1 MKSATLYWITCAV
14 SLGGL
19 LFGFD
24 SGVISG
30 CEEAIQN
37 EFALAPFWHGLVVA
51 GALIGTVFGALAAG
65 RMCDWLGRKPTLV
78 WMGVLFLVSA
88 VGCAL
93 TPSGGGHAGRVTL
106 PYGYAGRVPI
116 EACSLIGPHVLG
128 WMRFIGGLAIGGV
141 SVAVQM
147 YIAEIATPE
156 KRGRLVL
163 VNQFCIVL
171 GIVVSYISNYCVARW
186 LPASP
191 AVVWRVMLGAEC
203 IPVVM
208 YLAALVRVPESPLWL
223 AARRLEDKP
232 PYQSSMVGRVVLNAP
247 LFVRRNLKPIML
259 CFVVAFFSQL
269 SGVNAVNYYAPRIF
283 KMIFGEG
290 SGLVSL
296 AGTIGVGVV
305 NLVFTVLAF
314 FFIDRVGRRP
324 MLIFGCAVMAA
335 MHGLVAWQ
343 ISLEANCT
351 PWLALAGVY
360 GFIAAV
366 AFSASAVIWVF
377 ISEVFP
383 PDVRAKGQSFGGAV
397 HWIMCMVVS
406 WLFPV
411 AVARTGTYAF
421 AFFAAM
427 MLLEMAWAIFLMP
440 ETKGKSI
447 VESNG

>member
-1 MKSATLYWITCAV
+1 MNLYWITCAV

-24 SGVISG
+24 TGVISG

-51 GALIGTVFGALAAG
+51 GALLGTVFGALAAG
-65 RMCDWLGRKPTLV
+65 RMCDRLGRKPTLV

-88 VGCAL
+88 AGCAL
-93 TPSGGGHAGRVTL
+93 TPGGVL
-106 PYGYAGRVPI
+106 
-116 EACSLIGPHVLG
+116 GPHVLG
-128 WMRFIGGLAIGGV
+128 WMRFIGGIAIGGV
-141 SVAVQM
+141 SVAVPM
-147 YIAEIATPE
+147 YIAEIAPSE

-171 GIVVSYISNYCVARW
+171 GIVVSYASNYCVARW
-186 LPASP
+186 LPASA
-191 AVVWRVMLGAEC
+191 AVVWRAMLGAEC
-203 IPVVM
+203 LPVLL
-208 YLAALVRVPESPLWL
+208 YLAALWKVPESPLWL
-223 AARRLEDKP
+223 AMRRRGDT
-232 PYQSSMVGRVVLNAP
+232 QGGAMGSSRPTGATAP
-247 LFVRRNLKPIML
+247 LFVRRNLRPILL
-259 CFVVAFFSQL
+259 CFTVAFFSQL

-290 SGLVSL
+290 SELVSL
-296 AGTIGVGVV
+296 AGTIGVGAV

-314 FFIDRVGRRP
+314 FLIDRFGRRP
-324 MLIFGCAVMAA
+324 LLISGCASMAA

-343 ISLEANCT
+343 ISLGEACT
-351 PWLALAGVY
+351 PWLAMVGVY

-377 ISEVFP
+377 ISEIFP
-383 PDVRAKGQSFGGAV
+383 PDVRAKGQSFGGMV
-397 HWIMCMVVS
+397 HWVMCMFVS

-411 AVARTGTYAF
+411 AVAHTGTYAF

-427 MLLEMAWAIFLMP
+427 MLLEMVWAIFLMP
-440 ETKGKSI
+440 ETKGLRI
-447 VESNG
+447 AE

>member
-1 MKSATLYWITCAV
+1 MKEMRLLWITCAV

-65 RMCDWLGRKPTLV
+65 RMCDRFGRKPTLV

-93 TPSGGGHAGRVTL
+93 APGGA
-106 PYGYAGRVPI
+106 A
-116 EACSLIGPHVLG
+116 GPHVLG
-128 WMRFIGGLAIGGV
+128 WMRLVGGIAIGGV
-141 SVAVQM
+141 SIAVPM
-147 YIAEIATPE
+147 YIAEIAPPE

-171 GIVVSYISNYCVARW
+171 GIVVSYVSNYCVARW

-191 AVVWRVMLGAEC
+191 SVVWRTMLGAEC
-203 IPVVM
+203 LPVVM
-208 YLAALVRVPESPLWL
+208 YLAALWKVPESPHQTKV
-223 AARRLEDKP
+223 EV
-232 PYQSSMVGRVVLNAP
+232 SAP
-247 LFVRRNLKPIML
+247 LFVRRNLRPILL
-259 CFVVAFFSQL
+259 CFTVAFFSQL

-283 KMIFGEG
+283 KMIFGDG
-290 SGLVSL
+290 SELVSL

-314 FFIDRVGRRP
+314 FFIDRFGRRP
-324 MLIFGCAVMAA
+324 MLIAGCAAMAA

-343 ISLEANCT
+343 ISLGAGCT
-351 PWLALAGVY
+351 PCLALAGVY

-377 ISEVFP
+377 ISEIFP
-383 PDVRAKGQSFGGAV
+383 PDVRAKGQSFGGTV
-397 HWIMCMVVS
+397 HWVMCMLVS

-427 MLLEMAWAIFLMP
+427 MLLEMFWAIFLMP
-440 ETKGKSI
+440 ETKGMAI
-447 VESNG
+447 E

>member
-1 MKSATLYWITCAV
+1 MNLYWITCAV

-24 SGVISG
+24 TGVISG

-65 RMCDWLGRKPTLV
+65 RMCDRLGRKPTLV

-88 VGCAL
+88 AGCAL
-93 TPSGGGHAGRVTL
+93 TPGGSV
-106 PYGYAGRVPI
+106 
-116 EACSLIGPHVLG
+116 GPHVLG
-128 WMRFIGGLAIGGV
+128 WMRFIGGIAIGGV
-141 SVAVQM
+141 SVAVPM
-147 YIAEIATPE
+147 YIAEIAPSE

-171 GIVVSYISNYCVARW
+171 GIVVSYASNYCVARW
-186 LPASP
+186 LPASA
-191 AVVWRVMLGAEC
+191 AVVWRAMLGAEC
-203 IPVVM
+203 LPVLL
-208 YLAALVRVPESPLWL
+208 YLAALWKVPESPLWL
-223 AARRLEDKP
+223 AMRRRGDT
-232 PYQSSMVGRVVLNAP
+232 QGGAMGSSRPTEATAP
-247 LFVRRNLKPIML
+247 LFVRRNLRPILL
-259 CFVVAFFSQL
+259 CFTVAFFSQL

-283 KMIFGEG
+283 RMIFGEG
-290 SGLVSL
+290 SELVSL
-296 AGTIGVGVV
+296 AGTIGVGAV

-314 FFIDRVGRRP
+314 FLIDRFGRRP
-324 MLIFGCAVMAA
+324 LLISGCASMAA

-343 ISLEANCT
+343 ISLGEACT
-351 PWLALAGVY
+351 PWIAMVGVY

-377 ISEVFP
+377 ISEIFP
-383 PDVRAKGQSFGGAV
+383 PDVRAKGQSFGGMV
-397 HWIMCMVVS
+397 HWVMCMVVS

-411 AVARTGTYAF
+411 AVAHTGTYAF

-427 MLLEMAWAIFLMP
+427 MLLEMVWAIFLMP
-440 ETKGKSI
+440 ETKGLRIADS
-447 VESNG
+447 E

>member
-1 MKSATLYWITCAV
+1 MKSPSLYWITCAV

-24 SGVISG
+24 AGVISG
-30 CEEAIQN
+30 CEEAIQG
-37 EFALAPFWHGLVVA
+37 EFALKPFWHGLVVA

-78 WMGVLFLVSA
+78 WMGVLFFISA
-88 VGCAL
+88 AGCAI
-93 TPSGGGHAGRVTL
+93 TPHG
-106 PYGYAGRVPI
+106 
-116 EACSLIGPHVLG
+116 EIGPHVLG
-128 WMRFIGGLAIGGV
+128 WMRFIGGIAIGGV
-141 SVAVQM
+141 SVAVPM
-147 YIAEIATPE
+147 YIAEIAPPE

-186 LPASP
+186 LTASSD
-191 AVVWRVMLGAEC
+191 VVWRAMLGAEC

-208 YLAALVRVPESPLWL
+208 YLAALVRVPESPHQ
-223 AARRLEDKP
+223 ARVEA
-232 PYQSSMVGRVVLNAP
+232 SAP
-247 LFVRRNLKPIML
+247 LFVRRNLRPILL
-259 CFVVAFFSQL
+259 CFIVAFFSQL
-269 SGVNAVNYYAPRIF
+269 SGVNAVNFYSPRIF

-290 SGLVSL
+290 SKLVAL

-314 FFIDRVGRRP
+314 FLIDRFGRKP
-324 MLIFGCAVMAA
+324 LLISGCAAMAA

-343 ISLEANCT
+343 VSLGTACT

-377 ISEVFP
+377 ISEIFP

-397 HWIMCMVVS
+397 HWVMCMLVS

-411 AVARTGTYAF
+411 AVAHTGTYAF

-427 MLLEMAWAIFLMP
+427 MLLEMVWAALFMP
-440 ETKGKSI
+440 ETKGTSI
-447 VESNG
+447 S

>member
-1 MKSATLYWITCAV
+1 MHSIYWITCAV

-37 EFALAPFWHGLVVA
+37 EFALAPIWHGLVVA

-88 VGCAL
+88 AGCAL
-93 TPSGGGHAGRVTL
+93 TPGGD
-106 PYGYAGRVPI
+106 
-116 EACSLIGPHVLG
+116 IGPHVLG
-128 WMRFIGGLAIGGV
+128 WMRFVGGLAIGGV
-141 SVAVQM
+141 SVAVPM
-147 YIAEIATPE
+147 YIAEIAPAE

-171 GIVVSYISNYCVARW
+171 GIVVSYVSNYCVARW

-191 AVVWRVMLGAEC
+191 AVVWRAMLGAEC
-203 IPVVM
+203 IPVLM

-223 AARRLEDKP
+223 AARRDASPHSFRLDGTTRP
-232 PYQSSMVGRVVLNAP
+232 AAP
-247 LFVRRNLKPIML
+247 LFVRRNLKAIAL

-283 KMIFGEG
+283 RMIFGEG
-290 SGLVSL
+290 SELVSL

-305 NLVFTVLAF
+305 NLVFTVAAF

-324 MLIFGCAVMAA
+324 MLIAGCAAMAA

-343 ISLEANCT
+343 ISLGASCT

-377 ISEVFP
+377 ISEIFP
-383 PDVRAKGQSFGGAV
+383 PDVRAKGQSFGGTV
-397 HWIMCMVVS
+397 HWVMCMLVS

-411 AVARTGTYAF
+411 AVAHTGTYAF

-427 MLLEMAWAIFLMP
+427 MLLEMVWAIFLMP
-440 ETKGKSI
+440 ETKGTVIVQRSI
-447 VESNG
+447 PLERTQ

>member
-1 MKSATLYWITCAV
+1 MNSTALYWITCAV

-24 SGVISG
+24 TGVISG
-30 CEEAIQN
+30 CEEAIQR

-51 GALIGTVFGALAAG
+51 GALMGTVFGALAAG
-65 RMCDWLGRKPTLV
+65 RMCDRLGRKPTLA
-78 WMGVLFLVSA
+78 WMGVLFFVSA
-88 VGCAL
+88 AGCAA
-93 TPSGGGHAGRVTL
+93 TPVGAT
-106 PYGYAGRVPI
+106 
-116 EACSLIGPHVLG
+116 GPHVLG
-128 WMRFIGGLAIGGV
+128 WMRFVGGIAIGGV
-141 SVAVQM
+141 SVAVPM
-147 YIAEIATPE
+147 YIAEIAPPE

-186 LPASP
+186 LPGSS
-191 AVVWRVMLGAEC
+191 AVVWRAMLGAEC
-203 IPVVM
+203 VPAAM

-223 AARRLEDKP
+223 GGVARPGHGAA
-232 PYQSSMVGRVVLNAP
+232 AP

-283 KMIFGEG
+283 RMIFGEG
-290 SGLVSL
+290 SELVSL

-305 NLVFTVLAF
+305 NLVFTVAAF
-314 FFIDRVGRRP
+314 FLIDRFGRRP
-324 MLIFGCAVMAA
+324 LLVSGCAAMAA

-343 ISLEANCT
+343 ISLGDACT
-351 PWLALAGVY
+351 PWLAMLGVY

-377 ISEVFP
+377 ISEIFP
-383 PDVRAKGQSFGGAV
+383 PDVRAKGQSFGGTV
-397 HWIMCMVVS
+397 HWVMCMLVS

-411 AVARTGTYAF
+411 AVARTGTCAF

-427 MLLEMAWAIFLMP
+427 MLVEMVWAIFVMP
-440 ETKGKSI
+440 ETRGKSI
-447 VESNG
+447 VGGQDSSGCRSSSVESQEGV